1 MQWFVY
7 SSNEQATEMAK
18 LSSKFASI
26 SPGMDTDQAQ
36 EGMVSIMKAWQ
47 INPEDVE
54 KEILDPINQLG
65 KIIA

>member
-1 MQWFVY
+1 
-7 SSNEQATEMAK
+7 MAK

-65 KIIA
+65 KIIARTYSNVWCYQKIA